1 MWCPHSGSD
10 TPSAS
15 TFDCKTSTAEAQK
28 SSRGGLAGVAGT
40 MRTAAGTT
48 RARSARALRTTSAGT
63 MRTAAGTT
71 RARSARCARLA
82 RRGRTPRRRRPRGS
96 APRRS
101 HSRQRAVR
109 QRGRHPPSGH
119 ALRPRWRPLRRVRG
133 RRPLHRRHRT
143 DAGGQTARAFGAIE
157 HLLVGTLT
165 LLWYSTRYLGTVQY
179 Q

>member
-1 MWCPHSGSD
+1 MRVKFGVWWCPHSGSG
-10 TPSAS
+10 S
-15 TFDCKTSTAEAQK
+15 TRQVLQRLTAKPRLPEAQK

-119 ALRPRWRPLRRVRG
+119 ALRPR

-143 DAGGQTARAFGAIE
+143 DAGTCVGGQSIAVRCN
-157 HLLVGTLT
+157 
-165 LLWYSTRYLGTVQY
+165 
-179 Q
+179 

>member
-1 MWCPHSGSD
+1 MRVKFGVWWCPHSGSG
-10 TPSAS
+10 S
-15 TFDCKTSTAEAQK
+15 TRQVLQRLTAKPRLPEAQK
-28 SSRGGLAGVAGT
+28 SSRGGLAGV
-40 MRTAAGTT
+40 
-48 RARSARALRTTSAGT
+48 AGT

>member
-1 MWCPHSGSD
+1 M
-10 TPSAS
+10 
-15 TFDCKTSTAEAQK
+15 
-28 SSRGGLAGVAGT
+28 AGT
-40 MRTAAGTT
+40 IGTAAGTT

-71 RARSARCARLA
+71 CALRARCARLA

-119 ALRPRWRPLRRVRG
+119 PPSGHALRPRWRPLRRVRG
-133 RRPLHRRHRT
+133 RRLLHRCTAPTHMGKAHSVYTAVLDLPSTVPVLMITTRT
-143 DAGGQTARAFGAIE
+143 PSPGPGPLILQLHVLAAAVHLKWQFSKINLIE
-157 HLLVGTLT
+157 NLF
-165 LLWYSTRYLGTVQY
+165 
-179 Q
+179 

>member
-1 MWCPHSGSD
+1 MSQKQGLPALRRVNSSVAFRYRLLNLLFKCKKAHS
-10 TPSAS
+10 
-15 TFDCKTSTAEAQK
+15 
-28 SSRGGLAGVAGT
+28 GVAGT

-71 RARSARCARLA
+71 RARSSARCARLA

-133 RRPLHRRHRT
+133 RRRLHRRHRT
-143 DAGGQTARAFGAIE
+143 AAGTCVGGQSTPFGAIE
-157 HLLVGTLT
+157 HLL
-165 LLWYSTRYLGTVQY
+165 Y
-179 Q
+179 